1 MGTFEPFANLAY
13 VSLDT
18 NDFTEE
24 GGAAALRGRGMRTEA
39 TFTTVGFHAAVNF
52 SLGPTNVTF
61 DGTLGWRHAFGDI
74 IPTAALS
81 FAGSDFFAIAG
92 VPIAEDAAVIEAG
105 LGLELAPNATLGVA
119 YQGQIAAWREGGLED
134 QVLTAGGIASEND
147 HAHGAPA
154 RHEGLGFSLGPP
166 LTTQLLSSSAS

>member
-1 MGTFEPFANLAY
+1 VGTFEPFANLAY

-18 NDFTEE
+18 NDF
-24 GGAAALRGRGMRTEA
+24 
-39 TFTTVGFHAAVNF
+39 GFHAAVNF

>member
-1 MGTFEPFANLAY
+1 
-13 VSLDT
+13 
-18 NDFTEE
+18 
-24 GGAAALRGRGMRTEA
+24 
-39 TFTTVGFHAAVNF
+39 
-52 SLGPTNVTF
+52 
-61 DGTLGWRHAFGDI
+61 HAFGDI

-166 LTTQLLSSSAS
+166 LTTQLLSSSASCSHRLRLNTGRRWVYELRQVQRGDFDFVRSLPHPNSNNG